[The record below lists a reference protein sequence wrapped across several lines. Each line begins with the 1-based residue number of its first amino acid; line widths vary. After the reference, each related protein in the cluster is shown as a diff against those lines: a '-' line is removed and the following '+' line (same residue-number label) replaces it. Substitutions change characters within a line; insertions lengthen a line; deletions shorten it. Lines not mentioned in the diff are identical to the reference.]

1 MRVIVAVIR
10 NRIPLKSRKYRNLE
24 NNRALN
30 ATWHGLCYISNN
42 QQGRTPAER
51 REKMNTNTIA
61 DDGIADGGTPYTE
74 DEMDYMADE
83 VASKVLEQGNQ
94 SVYACDWGNDKAQA

>member
-1 MRVIVAVIR
+1 M
-10 NRIPLKSRKYRNLE
+10 
-24 NNRALN
+24 
-30 ATWHGLCYISNN
+30 CYIYRTS
-42 QQGRTPAER
+42 RTPAER

-61 DDGIADGGTPYTE
+61 DDGIADGRTPYTE

-94 SVYACDWGNDKAQA
+94 SAVYACDWGNDHAQFYS